1 MLRYIV
7 CVCAVTDGLVIQKS
21 SFSRVLLND
30 LWLF

>member
-1 MLRYIV
+1 V
-7 CVCAVTDGLVIQKS
+7 CVRVRAVTDGLVIQKS